1 MEDNEQALGVSVLD
15 ALGVFD
21 KRSYPKD
28 CLNEFARMHEPDTQD
43 ILDETNWKNPSVA
56 NMIDMAHHIGDVN
69 APTLIRIL
77 AVGMRV
83 AVDDPVKSSGV
94 GLVQVIIQILSGKH
108 AYNELISQHLELLRE
123 PEISAIG
130 IWVDWLND
138 HIDTFQDG
146 SIDLEELQ
154 KAVDQLKN

>member
-1 MEDNEQALGVSVLD
+1 
-15 ALGVFD
+15 
-21 KRSYPKD
+21 
-28 CLNEFARMHEPDTQD
+28 
-43 ILDETNWKNPSVA
+43 
-56 NMIDMAHHIGDVN
+56 MIDMAHHIGDVN

-94 GLVQVIIQILSGKH
+94 GLVQVIIQILSGQH